1 MKRRSLS
8 KSDTKELNSRME
20 FGFTLPPK
28 EKVEVIEGKG
38 TAILLNE
45 KPALFLHEGRWLP
58 TLQLLQEKPGLLKK
72 ITVDMGAIKFV
83 CSGADVMRP
92 GITKLDGGIAEGEAV
107 LIVDEKYGKGL
118 AVGAALLPAE
128 EMQKEEKG
136 KVVKTLH
143 WVGDWIWEFDK
154 SE

>member
-8 KSDTKELNSRME
+8 KSDIKELNSKIE
-20 FGFTLPPK
+20 FDFKLPPK
-28 EKVEVIEGKG
+28 EKVDIIENKG
-38 TAILLNE
+38 TIILLNE
-45 KPALFLHEGRWLP
+45 KPVLVMHEDRWFP
-58 TLQLLQEKPGLLKK
+58 TLQLLQESPELLKK

-92 GITKLDGGIAEGEAV
+92 GITKIDENIAKGEAV

-118 AVGAALLPAE
+118 AVGIALLPAE

-136 KVVKTLH
+136 KVIRNLH
-143 WVGDWIWEFDK
+143 WVGDWIWEFGK